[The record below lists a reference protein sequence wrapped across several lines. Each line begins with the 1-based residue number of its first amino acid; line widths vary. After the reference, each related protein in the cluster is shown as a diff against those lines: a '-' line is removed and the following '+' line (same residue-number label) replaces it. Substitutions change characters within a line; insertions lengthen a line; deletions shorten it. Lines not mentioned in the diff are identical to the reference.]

1 MNKNILKTL
10 IKECYKEVLAENDS
24 AITKPLDDK
33 IQKDPNFLKQLQAAT
48 AAAEKGNTRDLA
60 LLIMMKENEE
70 SELPV
75 TRSVNMGD
83 APSKIDLGVNT
94 KASSKISKLQSDIDQ
109 LNTTLETNLKLYRAG
124 QMSIADYKVAVG
136 DIPKKLKDL
145 VAELETEI
153 GKTAN
158 I

>member
-10 IKECYKEVLAENDS
+10 IKECYKEVLAEGF
-24 AITKPLDDK
+24 DD
-33 IQKDPNFLKQLQAAT
+33 QEA
-48 AAAEKGNTRDLA
+48 
-60 LLIMMKENEE
+60 
-70 SELPV
+70 ELPA

-94 KASSKISKLQSDIDQ
+94 KASSKISKLQSAIDQ
-109 LNTTLETNLKLYRAG
+109 LSTTLKTNLDLYKAG
-124 QMSIADYKVAVG
+124 KMSIADYKTAVG
-136 DIPKKLKDL
+136 DIPVKLKSL
-145 VAELETEI
+145 VAALEMEI